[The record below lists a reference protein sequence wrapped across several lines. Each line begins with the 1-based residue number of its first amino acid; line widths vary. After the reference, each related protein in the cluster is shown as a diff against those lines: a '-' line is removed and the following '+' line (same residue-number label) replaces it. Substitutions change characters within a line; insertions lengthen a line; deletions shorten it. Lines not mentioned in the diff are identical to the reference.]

1 MGAAMLAMFL
11 FLLIKKLVIAVVAMV
26 AWFIKFS
33 LTGEMDLLEAASKM
47 EVRAAMREGREVSQA
62 SLDRIFEELK
72 AQKRR
77 KKA

>member
-1 MGAAMLAMFL
+1 MLTMFL

-33 LTGEMDLLEAASKM
+33 LTGEMGLLDQASKL
-47 EVRAAMREGREVSQA
+47 EVAAAMREGREVSQTN
-62 SLDRIFEELK
+62 LDKIFEELK

>member
-1 MGAAMLAMFL
+1 MAAMLSMFL

-26 AWFIKFS
+26 AWFIKFTM
-33 LTGEMDLLEAASKM
+33 TGEMDLLEAASKM
-47 EVRAAMREGREVSQA
+47 EVRAAMREGREVSQD